1 MGRQSNGQQ
10 AQHTQHIKKSNQ
22 NGALNQMRIQI
33 RPKAQTQT
41 QTGAQTQRRREQQ
54 QQAANKP
61 AISVRAASPHWDWG
75 YKARTTASGAAC
87 RMTIRRLRR
96 THTHTPIHR
105 CAHTHCC
112 LTAVRLQSILSLL
125 RLDAVSIYKL
135 TLLLF
140 GLSMKLPC
148 CFF

>member
-10 AQHTQHIKKSNQ
+10 AQHTRHIKKSNQ

-41 QTGAQTQRRREQQ
+41 GAQTQRRREQQ
-54 QQAANKP
+54 QQPANKP

-96 THTHTPIHR
+96 THTHIHR
-105 CAHTHCC
+105 GAHTHCC

-140 GLSMKLPC
+140 GLSMKLPY